1 MTALLNDLFSTLV
14 FVGLYVISGSIY
26 LATVAAIAAGVI
38 HVIVFRLM
46 GRRIDPM
53 QWLGLALVVV
63 FGGTALAT
71 DNPQFIMIKPS
82 IIHFIVAAVM
92 LRRGWVARYLPPI
105 AIANLSDAM
114 IVGWGY
120 GWAALMIALGVLNL
134 IIAMTFDVTVWAW
147 FVSVGAVGAKIVFAA
162 AQITLFRTIVRR
174 RVLATRRTT

>member
-14 FVGLYVISGSIY
+14 FVGLYVASGNIY
-26 LATVAAIAAGVI
+26 LATVAAIGAGVI
-38 HVIVFRLM
+38 HVIAFKLI

-53 QWLGLALVVV
+53 QWLGLGLVLV

-82 IIHFIVAAVM
+82 IVHFIVAAVM

-105 AIANLSDAM
+105 AQANLSDAM

-120 GWAALMIALGVLNL
+120 GWAALMVALGVLNL
-134 IIAMTFDVTVWAW
+134 VIAMAFDVTVWAW
-147 FVSVGAVGAKIVFAA
+147 FVSVGAVGAKIAFAA
-162 AQITLFRTIVRR
+162 AQITLFRTLVRR
-174 RVLATRRTT
+174 RILARQGG